1 MDQSSSEES
10 NVTVTE
16 TRSRHIMAG
25 IIGHMDPFDESGEQ
39 WATYIERFE
48 HYVLANEIRDTKK
61 VPVLLSVL
69 GSKTYGL
76 LRSLIAPEKPGEMD
90 YDNIVGALQA
100 HFAPKPLVIAERF
113 RFHKRNQG
121 EGETVAQ
128 YVAVLKG
135 LSEHCEFGAY
145 LEDAL
150 RDRFVCGLKSET
162 VQKRLLTEKDLTF
175 QKAVD
180 YAISAE
186 TAARDVQQL
195 SGSLKV
201 NAVFSQKCW
210 RCGKTNHNDEN
221 CWYKDRDCHQ
231 CGRKGH
237 TKRMCKSKVK
247 NGRDREWKQKVEKP
261 EQKCNTSKRSVKS
274 KKKRIY
280 HVETRDDESES
291 EGNKSDTDC
300 ELGLYAMSQKGKYSR
315 ISVLPVVNGKKMEM
329 ELDTGAA
336 VSLIPWEQYKNTLSQ
351 LPLQPTDIMLKTYTG
366 EPLAPEGVIKVQVR
380 LNKQCAD
387 LPLYVVKVDAP
398 ALFGREWLRVIK
410 LNWKDLKTVHVIE
423 QKEKDNL
430 ETVLKRH
437 SAVFSNSLGTMKGIK
452 ATLTIKP
459 NSVPKFCPPRNVP
472 YALRPRVEA
481 ELKRLTELGVI
492 SPVEHSDWATPVVPV
507 SKKDGTVR
515 LCGDFKI
522 TINPSLCVDKYPIPR
537 IEDLFASLA
546 GGQRFSKLD
555 LSNAY
560 LQMEVEEK
568 SRELLTISTQKGLF
582 RFNRLPFGVASSPAL
597 FQKAMDQV
605 LLGLPY
611 THCYLDDILISGP
624 DEMTHLKTLD
634 AVLGRL
640 VEHGLHL
647 KSEKCL
653 FFQESV
659 EYLGHIIDAEGL
671 HKSPEKV
678 RAIVEAPAPGDV
690 SQLRSFLGMLN
701 YYGRFIPDLATIMK
715 PLNDLLNKGK
725 KWQWTS
731 ACESAFQ
738 TSKALLVSQ
747 EVLTHYNPKLPLQL
761 ACDASPYG
769 VGAVLSHVMPDNVER
784 PIAYASRA
792 LSKAEQ
798 NYAYIEKEALAIVF
812 GIRKFHQYLY
822 GNKFVL
828 ITDHRPL
835 TSILSPSKS
844 TPSMA
849 AARMQ
854 RWALL
859 LAAHD
864 YTIQYRKG
872 ALHANADG
880 LSRLPLP
887 YTHKEKQGAVEVF
900 YTSQLE
906 NLPVSSTEIKGNTLA
921 DPILARVLEMVS
933 TGRFP
938 AAKDAGEE
946 LSPYLQRQHELTTQ
960 QGCLMWGGRVIVPP
974 KLRPRVLEELHSSH
988 PGVVRMKSLARSYVW
1003 WPGIDAQLELQVKSC
1018 HSCQSVQKEPGLAPL
1033 HSWMWPS
1040 SPWERIH
1047 VDFAG
1052 PFEGHMYL
1060 VMVDAHSKWPE
1071 VHIMKSTTACMTIQ
1085 VLRGLFSRYGIPHI
1099 LVSDNGPQFCAE
1111 EFSTFLKNNGVKHIR
1126 SAPYHPAT
1134 NGLAERFVQTFKH
1147 ALKASKGTAQVR
1159 QQLEEFLLTYR
1170 NTPHATTKETPAMLF
1185 LGRRLRS
1192 RLDCLKPSVA
1202 GAVHRSQDAQQQ
1214 RRQHHAKDRQFEVGE
1229 SVLVRDYRK
1238 GEEKWAQG
1246 VVREKTGPVS
1256 YKVNVGSPGVWKRHV
1271 DQMLR
1276 RPDTEPQQTAVNHTV
1291 SPQVLLPPSDSGT
1304 TLHSNTPLLEKK
1316 DVQVPEIKETLKTHQ
1331 STEPPSTEHPQLT
1344 ETVKRYP
1351 MRIKRPPARYRDE

>member
-1 MDQSSSEES
+1 
-10 NVTVTE
+10 
-16 TRSRHIMAG
+16 
-25 IIGHMDPFDESGEQ
+25 
-39 WATYIERFE
+39 
-48 HYVLANEIRDTKK
+48 
-61 VPVLLSVL
+61 
-69 GSKTYGL
+69 
-76 LRSLIAPEKPGEMD
+76 
-90 YDNIVGALQA
+90 
-100 HFAPKPLVIAERF
+100 
-113 RFHKRNQG
+113 
-121 EGETVAQ
+121 
-128 YVAVLKG
+128 
-135 LSEHCEFGAY
+135 
-145 LEDAL
+145 
-150 RDRFVCGLKSET
+150 
-162 VQKRLLTEKDLTF
+162 
-175 QKAVD
+175 
-180 YAISAE
+180 
-186 TAARDVQQL
+186 
-195 SGSLKV
+195 
-201 NAVFSQKCW
+201 
-210 RCGKTNHNDEN
+210 
-221 CWYKDRDCHQ
+221 
-231 CGRKGH
+231 
-237 TKRMCKSKVK
+237 
-247 NGRDREWKQKVEKP
+247 
-261 EQKCNTSKRSVKS
+261 
-274 KKKRIY
+274 
-280 HVETRDDESES
+280 
-291 EGNKSDTDC
+291 
-300 ELGLYAMSQKGKYSR
+300 
-315 ISVLPVVNGKKMEM
+315 
-329 ELDTGAA
+329 
-336 VSLIPWEQYKNTLSQ
+336 
-351 LPLQPTDIMLKTYTG
+351 MLKTYTG
-366 EPLAPEGVIKVQVR
+366 EPLAPEGVIKVQVK

-410 LNWKDLKTVHVIE
+410 LNWKDLKTVHAIE
-423 QKEKDNL
+423 QREKDNL

-437 SAVFSNSLGTMKGIK
+437 SAVFSKKLGTMKGIK
-452 ATLTIKP
+452 ATLTIRP

-515 LCGDFKI
+515 LCGDFKV
-522 TINPSLCVDKYPIPR
+522 TLNPALCVDKYPIPR

-624 DEMTHLKTLD
+624 DEQTHLKTLD

-640 VEHGLHL
+640 EEQGLHL

-659 EYLGHIIDAEGL
+659 EYLGHIIDAAGL

-678 RAIVEAPAPGDV
+678 RAIVEAPAPGDL

-701 YYGRFIPDLATIMK
+701 YYGRFIPDLATVMK
-715 PLNDLLNKGK
+715 PLNELLNKGK

-747 EVLTHYNPKLPLQL
+747 EVLTHYNPKLPLRL

-769 VGAVLSHVMPDNVER
+769 VGAVLSHVMPDGEER
-784 PIAYASRA
+784 PIAYASRT

-798 NYAYIEKEALAIVF
+798 NYAQIEKEALAIVF
-812 GIRKFHQYLY
+812 GVRKFHQYLY
-822 GNKFVL
+822 GNKFTL
-828 ITDHRPL
+828 LTDHRPL
-835 TSILSPSKS
+835 TSILSPLKS

-859 LAAHD
+859 LSAHD

-872 ALHANADG
+872 TLHANADG
-880 LSRLPLP
+880 LSRLPLS
-887 YTHKEKQGAVEVF
+887 YTHKEKRGAVEVF
-900 YTSQLE
+900 YTSQLDT
-906 NLPVSSTEIKGNTLA
+906 LPVSSTEIRCDTLS
-921 DPILARVLEMVS
+921 DPTLSRVLEMVS

-938 AAKDAGEE
+938 AAKGAGEE
-946 LSPYLQRQHELTTQ
+946 MSPYLLRRHDLTIQ
-960 QGCLMWGGRVIVPP
+960 QGCLMWGVRVVVPP
-974 KLRPRVLEELHSSH
+974 KLHPRVLEELHLAH

-1003 WPGIDAQLELQVKSC
+1003 WPGIDSQIELKAKSC

-1033 HSWMWPS
+1033 HPWMWPS

-1060 VMVDAHSKWPE
+1060 VAVDAHSKWPE
-1071 VHIMKSTTACMTIQ
+1071 VHIMDSTTASMTIQ

-1111 EFSTFLKNNGVKHIR
+1111 EFSVFLKSNGVKHIR

-1147 ALKASKGTAQVR
+1147 ALKASKGITRVR
-1159 QQLEEFLLTYR
+1159 QRLDAFLLTYR

-1192 RLDCLKPSVA
+1192 RLDFLKPSVA

-1214 RRQHHAKDRQFEVGE
+1214 RRQRHSRARQFDVGE
-1229 SVLVRDYRK
+1229 PVLVRDYRK

-1246 VVREKTGPVS
+1246 VVIEKTGPVS

-1271 DQMLR
+1271 DQMLT
-1276 RPDTEPQQTAVNHTV
+1276 RPEPEPQQTAGNLPVI
-1291 SPQVLLPPSDSGT
+1291 PQVLLPQSDSCT
-1304 TLHSNTPLLEKK
+1304 TMHPYTPPPEKN
-1316 DVQVPEIKETLKTHQ
+1316 DDQVPEIIEPSNTHH
-1331 STEPPSTEHPQLT
+1331 SPEPPPTGHTQVT

-1351 MRIKRPPARYRDE
+1351 VRITKPPVRYRDE